1 MQRLPNPLVNGRV
14 AKGISLADRGLLYGD
29 GLFETIAVKNG
40 QAEYLKHHLK
50 RLRLGCNTLGIV
62 APEESLLRQE
72 ISQVCHD
79 LRRAVLKIIITR
91 GGQGGR
97 GYRPDP
103 STQTTRIVTIHPWP
117 AYPVRYCDE
126 GVIATVCKSR
136 LSRNHLLAGI
146 KHLNRLEH
154 VMGRREWQD
163 EYQEG
168 LMMDDK
174 AQVIEGTMSNLF
186 LIRDDVLVTPKLD
199 EAGVAG
205 IMREQILGCAQRLG
219 ISTEIHPL
227 GLPDVLKANG
237 LFFTNSL
244 IGMWPVRRLGKVRYD
259 RHPYI
264 DSLMKG
270 LSIED

>member
-1 MQRLPNPLVNGRV
+1 MRLPLKALVNGR
-14 AKGISLADRGLLYGD
+14 ATKEISLTDRGLLYGD
-29 GLFETIAVKNG
+29 GLFETIAVKDG
-40 QAEYLKHHLK
+40 QAKYLNLHLK
-50 RLRLGCNTLGIV
+50 RLRLGCKDLGIS
-62 APEESLLRQE
+62 APEQDLLRKE

-79 LRRAVLKIIITR
+79 LGQAVLKIVVTR
-91 GGQGGR
+91 GPGGR
-97 GYRPDP
+97 GYRPD
-103 STQTTRIVTIHPWP
+103 SSAQTTRIVTIHPWP
-117 AYPVRYCDE
+117 AYPARYRDE
-126 GVIATVCKSR
+126 GIIATVCNAR

-174 AQVIEGTMSNLF
+174 SQVIEGTMSNLF
-186 LIRDDVLVTPKLD
+186 LIRDDVLVTPELD

-205 IMREQILGCAQRLG
+205 IMREQILSSAQRLG
-219 ISTEIHPL
+219 ISTEIHSL
-227 GLPDVLKANG
+227 GLPDVLKAEG

-244 IGMWPVRRLGKVRYD
+244 IGMWPVRRLGEVLYD

-264 DSLMKG
+264 DTFMENLFF
-270 LSIED
+270 ED